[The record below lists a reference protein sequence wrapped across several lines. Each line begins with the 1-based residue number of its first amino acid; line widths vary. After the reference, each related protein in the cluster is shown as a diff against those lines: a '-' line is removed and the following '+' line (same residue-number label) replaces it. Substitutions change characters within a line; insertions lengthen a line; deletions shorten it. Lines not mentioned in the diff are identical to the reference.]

1 MKIIHLST
9 SAQVG
14 GAGIAAHRLHTG
26 LRSLGVD
33 SGMLVAKHNPHEE
46 RIYTPDNR
54 IGKLAAQVIPLLD
67 RLPGQLSSIPM
78 DRISSSWAPNRLRH
92 RVNVLKPDIL
102 NLHWV
107 NGGFMRIETLAKFH
121 QPIVWTLHDMW
132 AFSGGEHY
140 VGSSVRYKE
149 GYNAKNNPE
158 AESKLDIHRWIW
170 ARKYKSWKNLNHLTL
185 ACPSQWLANCVKE
198 SKLFKGFSVEVL
210 PNGVDHERF
219 RPMDHKAARRILG
232 LPVDKKLILFGAGS
246 ATSDP
251 RKGFHL
257 LVQALKNLDRQI
269 DTTGYE
275 LVVFGSS
282 SSTGSFSMKTHYL
295 GSLQD
300 SISMALVYAAC
311 DVFVAPSLE
320 DNLPNTVLESL
331 SCGTPVVTFDIGGMP
346 DMISHTKNGYLAPK
360 LDTEE
365 LAKGLHW
372 VVDDN
377 RRWKQLAIEARSTVE
392 RDFTLQC
399 CASRYTDLYKEIL
412 SGTG

>member
-1 MKIIHLST
+1 MKVLHLST
-9 SAQVG
+9 SAHTG

-33 SGMLVAKHNPHEE
+33 SRMLVAKQNQHEAF
-46 RIYTPDNR
+46 ICAPDNSIDR
-54 IGKLAAQVIPLLD
+54 LAARVSPLID
-67 RLPGQLSSIPM
+67 RLPGRFSSLPM
-78 DRISSSWAPNRLRH
+78 DRISSSWVPDRLQR
-92 RVNVLKPDIL
+92 RINTLGPDIL

-107 NGGFMRIETLAKFH
+107 NDGFMRIETVAKFR

-140 VGSSVRYKE
+140 VGDSTRYKE
-149 GYNAKNNPE
+149 GYSARNSPE
-158 AESKLDIHRWIW
+158 AESRLDIHRWIW
-170 ARKYKSWKNLNHLTL
+170 ARKYKSWRNLNRLTL
-185 ACPSQWLANCVKE
+185 ACPSQWLANCVEE
-198 SKLFKGFSVEVL
+198 SKLFRGFRTEVL
-210 PNGVDHERF
+210 PNGIDHERF
-219 RPMDHKAARRILG
+219 CPMDHEDVRRILN

-257 LVQALKNLDRQI
+257 LVHALKNLGAQI
-269 DTTGYE
+269 DTAGYE

-282 SSTGSFSMKTHYL
+282 SGDDSSSMRTHYL
-295 GSLQD
+295 GSLHD

-331 SCGTPVVTFDIGGMP
+331 SCGTPVVAFDIGGMP
-346 DMISHTKNGYLAPK
+346 DMVSHEKNGYLAPGF
-360 LDTEE
+360 DTEE
-365 LAKGLHW
+365 LAKGLQW
-372 VVDDN
+372 VVDDKC
-377 RRWKQLAIEARSTVE
+377 RWEQLAIEARRTVV

-399 CASRYTDLYKEIL
+399 SANRYSDLYKEIL
-412 SGTG
+412 SGTA